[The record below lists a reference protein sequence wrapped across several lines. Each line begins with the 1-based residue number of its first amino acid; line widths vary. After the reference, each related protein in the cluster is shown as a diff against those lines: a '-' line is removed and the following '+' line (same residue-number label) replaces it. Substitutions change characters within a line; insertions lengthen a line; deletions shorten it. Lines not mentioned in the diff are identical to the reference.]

1 MQSMAPLWDYLLAVL
16 IPQALDGMII
26 ASALILVAVGLTMIF
41 GLLHVINLAHGE
53 LYMLGAYGAYAMT
66 TAGAPFWVALI
77 MSPLLVGTLGVFIER
92 FGIRPLVGRKD
103 HGVLTLLLTF
113 GLGLMLRDMA
123 QFAWGAETRS
133 VRAPVT
139 GALVWGDIAVS
150 NYRLMIFFVALLVI
164 ASVWWVVHRTMAGAV
179 LRAAAH
185 DGEMVAALGVPV
197 TRVQTITFFACSAL
211 AALSGVLLAPIY
223 AVFPGM
229 GHDFILLA
237 FAVVIVGGMGS
248 VLGAVLAGVL
258 LAQVHS
264 LGSLIIR
271 PVWAETLVFAV
282 MIGVLVFRPHGMFGR
297 PGND

>member
-179 LRAAAH
+179 LRA
-185 DGEMVAALGVPV
+185 DCV
-197 TRVQTITFFACSAL
+197 
-211 AALSGVLLAPIY
+211 
-223 AVFPGM
+223 
-229 GHDFILLA
+229 
-237 FAVVIVGGMGS
+237 
-248 VLGAVLAGVL
+248 
-258 LAQVHS
+258 
-264 LGSLIIR
+264 
-271 PVWAETLVFAV
+271 
-282 MIGVLVFRPHGMFGR
+282 
-297 PGND
+297 